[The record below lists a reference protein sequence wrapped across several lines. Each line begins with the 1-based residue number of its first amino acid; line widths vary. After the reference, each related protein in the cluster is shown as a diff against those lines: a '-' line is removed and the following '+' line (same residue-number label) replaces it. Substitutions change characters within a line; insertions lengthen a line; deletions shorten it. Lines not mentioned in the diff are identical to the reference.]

1 MKNLSHNTI
10 SLFVMLIVVSLCET
24 LWAQYPAQA
33 KILTYNIYAMGHDDG
48 PYDDI
53 AAVLN
58 EINADISGHQ
68 EVDSC
73 NPRNPLDVI
82 GWLGEQ
88 TNMYDLFAPGWKNW
102 GDGHYGEGLLADSQ
116 IISHRL
122 FWVEEPGCEDR
133 GAIEIGITMGGER
146 VRILTTH
153 LAHEGESQRIHQ
165 AEEMVKWIDSGGT
178 ADIPMVIM
186 GDFNS
191 RPGQG
196 AMSIY
201 EDADFVYVR
210 DDNGNIMDN
219 IDHIMYRPEQRWKVI
234 EAEKPTQ
241 YTASDH
247 DPVWAIMEL
256 QNPTKNKAGHTQNV
270 KVRFI
275 ENQMYLRSQVVVH
288 FELVYPSKVS
298 VHLVNSLG
306 KHIHSFMT
314 GKTLEAGTHSVYLN
328 ESRLLRGVYLLNF
341 IIGNQKFAK
350 KIAVVR

>member
-1 MKNLSHNTI
+1 MKSLTHNTI
-10 SLFVMLIVVSLCET
+10 SLSVMVIIVSLCGP

-58 EINADISGHQ
+58 EIDADISGHQ

-82 GWLGEQ
+82 CWLGEQ

-116 IISHRL
+116 FISYRL
-122 FWVEEPGCEDR
+122 FWVQEPGCEDR
-133 GAIEIGITMGGER
+133 GAIEIGVTMGGER
-146 VRILTTH
+146 VRVLTTH

-191 RPGQG
+191 RPNQG
-196 AMSIY
+196 AMSVY

-210 DDNGNIMDN
+210 DDNGNIIDN
-219 IDHIMYRPEQRWKVI
+219 IDHIMYRPENRWKVI

-256 QNPTKNKAGHTQNV
+256 QNPTKIEAGHTHNG
-270 KVRFI
+270 KLCFI
-275 ENQMYLRSQVVVH
+275 ENQIYLRSQVVIQ
-288 FELVYPSKVS
+288 FELLYPSKVS
-298 VHLVNSLG
+298 VQLVNSLG
-306 KHIHSFMT
+306 KCIHSLMT
-314 GKTLEAGTHSVYLN
+314 CKALETGTHSVDLN
-328 ESRLLRGVYLLNF
+328 KSGLLAGVYFLNF
-341 IIGNQKFAK
+341 MIGNQKFVK